1 MTGLIGGSLSTLG
14 PAFTAGL
21 ATDRPRC
28 AFVAG
33 LATAVGG
40 AEPGA
45 IRV

>member
-21 ATDRPRC
+21 ATGRPRH

-33 LATAVGG
+33 LATTIGG
-40 AEPGA
+40 AEPGT